1 MKKTFRECESV
12 YLVFTGKEAD
22 DEIYEVLLFSIDEEE
37 NGEKATLVTD
47 VGRLVVDRQDL
58 DSTEIHYDTG
68 INMFTDRTTAENW
81 HKKNK

>member
-22 DEIYEVLLFSIDEEE
+22 EEIYEMLLFRIEEEE
-37 NGEKATLVTD
+37 NGEQATLVTD
-47 VGRLVVDRQDL
+47 SGRLVVDKQELDL
-58 DSTEIHYDTG
+58 TEIHYDTG
-68 INMFTDRTTAENW
+68 ANLFTDKTTAENW